1 MPVQP
6 WLHIRHLV
14 HCVWHV
20 PWSDVDL
27 WQKMSTGIDKTSEP
41 FLVCGVHHHRQWGPS
56 SSWQWPTRP
65 NWSTSCSSDCY
76 TSRPAF
82 ERSQSPCTPLSPH
95 DIFHLQLSRAGG
107 EWGDFFILYIFH
119 PTSSKASLSSSI
131 PSFSLDFLT
140 ASWRVM
146 RRRLWMAKTFVLLFT
161 STKGSFWLSS
171 KEPFSRIMKSFKA
184 SFKCFRMT
192 CLWRLVT
199 SQPIMSITASTLT
212 SSPYFSGSGKPPGN
226 IADRDQIS
234 IFSNTFLITHE
245 DPLWYKSLV
254 ASWFCFW
261 FRIRSSP

>member
-1 MPVQP
+1 MAMADAPQLVDVVFIRL
-6 WLHIRHLV
+6 LH
-14 HCVWHV
+14 
-20 PWSDVDL
+20 
-27 WQKMSTGIDKTSEP
+27 
-41 FLVCGVHHHRQWGPS
+41 FPS
-56 SSWQWPTRP
+56 SLRTLTKSLHSTFSPRHISSAALASWR
-65 NWSTSCSSDCY
+65 
-76 TSRPAF
+76 RVG
-82 ERSQSPCTPLSPH
+82 RL
-95 DIFHLQLSRAGG
+95 
-107 EWGDFFILYIFH
+107 FFIVYIFH

-131 PSFSLDFLT
+131 PSFFLDFLT

-192 CLWRLVT
+192 CFWRLVT

-226 IADRDQIS
+226 IVDRDQIS
-234 IFSNTFLITHE
+234 TFSNTFLITHE